1 MWLTIAIHTARRDD
15 GNASCPYV
23 VRGLLFSWLTF
34 FFTEKKTE
42 WRSWRER
49 RRTGLGYSGLRCS
62 LRIRTL
68 PVAVSLSP
76 PCLARQAA
84 RNRLSDLWKTTA
96 IRTVHESSFPLT
108 SPFCRISL
116 TWKNRP
122 EEWAAAILSAA
133 GFIVSSLQSRNAILG
148 PEFLFSRCLSQS
160 FHPPICS
167 WRKREGTCQ
176 CPSAPGFPASKE
188 LVPQLLQW
196 SCDQCQHRQHIS
208 VGGFRVS
215 LPI

>member
-49 RRTGLGYSGLRCS
+49 RRTGQGYSGLRCS

-76 PCLARQAA
+76 PCLASQAA

-96 IRTVHESSFPLT
+96 IRTDYTRAVFSSPHP
-108 SPFCRISL
+108 SVSSQSAGRIGPRSGRL
-116 TWKNRP
+116 QFFAQKVLLYLLCSQGTQFLVQNFSS
-122 EEWAAAILSAA
+122 AVVCHSHFILPSAA
-133 GFIVSSLQSRNAILG
+133 GEKGRGHVSVRQPHVFPQVRN
-148 PEFLFSRCLSQS
+148 
-160 FHPPICS
+160 
-167 WRKREGTCQ
+167 
-176 CPSAPGFPASKE
+176 
-188 LVPQLLQW
+188 
-196 SCDQCQHRQHIS
+196 
-208 VGGFRVS
+208 
-215 LPI
+215 

>member
-96 IRTVHESSFPLT
+96 IRTVHESSFQFT
-108 SPFCRISL
+108 SPFCRISV
-116 TWKNRP
+116 TWKRSGRLQFFAQKVLLYLLCSQGTQFLVQNFSS
-122 EEWAAAILSAA
+122 AVVCHSHFILPSAA
-133 GFIVSSLQSRNAILG
+133 GEKGRGHVSVRQPHVFPQVRN
-148 PEFLFSRCLSQS
+148 
-160 FHPPICS
+160 
-167 WRKREGTCQ
+167 
-176 CPSAPGFPASKE
+176 
-188 LVPQLLQW
+188 
-196 SCDQCQHRQHIS
+196 
-208 VGGFRVS
+208 
-215 LPI
+215 